1 MLPMNIFVALHDMI
15 HPRATT
21 EFVYRFHH
29 PQNAQIF
36 LSFQLQSTDRA
47 KEVSELLAA
56 LEEKGMK
63 GFDISENEMAKSHA
77 RYMIGGFIE
86 VPNERLFRF
95 GACPVGC
102 CG

>member
-1 MLPMNIFVALHDMI
+1 MNSFVALHDMI

-29 PQNAQIF
+29 PENAQIF
-36 LSFQLQSTDRA
+36 LSFQLQSTNRA

-95 GACPVGC
+95 GACPVSC